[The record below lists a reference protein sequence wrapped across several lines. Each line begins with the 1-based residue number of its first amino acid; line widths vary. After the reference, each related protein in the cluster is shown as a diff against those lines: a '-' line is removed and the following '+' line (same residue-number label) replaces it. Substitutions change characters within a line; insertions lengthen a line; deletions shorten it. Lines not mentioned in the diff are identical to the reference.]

1 MDTERTTEALQR
13 YVLEPGE
20 ATERVW
26 VGPESV
32 TVRTARFRY
41 LARPARWAVADE
53 EWVADA
59 VRVVAARQPIFV
71 THALLLTVSGG
82 TLHLNR
88 PEVMGEL
95 GRRVGAGL
103 DPLAYA
109 ELLGELY
116 STWEI
121 DGPVVRPF
129 SVTEGTR
136 AGWLVRDPDHFTRVL
151 AVPDAPAVT
160 SPTFVPDPD
169 GGWTLRF
176 FSHNHYLLEVRSA
189 VDVYRWTVTGGPD
202 RAATWARETVA
213 ERVERPLP

>member
-1 MDTERTTEALQR
+1 MDTEWTTGALQR
-13 YVLEPGE
+13 YVLAPDE
-20 ATERVW
+20 ATGQVW

-32 TVRTARFRY
+32 TVKTDRFRY
-41 LARPARWAVADE
+41 RARPAQWAVVDADWLAE
-53 EWVADA
+53 A
-59 VRVVAARQPIFV
+59 VRVVAARQPMFV
-71 THALLLTVSGG
+71 THGLLRTTSGG

-88 PEVMGEL
+88 PGVMAEL

-103 DPLAYA
+103 EPSAYA
-109 ELLGELY
+109 ELLGELC
-116 STWEI
+116 SAWTI
-121 DGPVVRPF
+121 DGSVVRPF

-136 AGWLVRDPDHFTRVL
+136 AGWLIRDPDHFTHVL

-160 SPTFVPDPD
+160 PPTFVPDPD

-176 FSHNHYLLEVRSA
+176 FSHNHYLLEIRSA

-202 RAATWARETVA
+202 RAATWVRETVA